1 MIMNNIRNL
10 LVAAIFI
17 LLPTVAVAQTQGSI
31 TLVVDENLVPIEEP
45 YNYLSN
51 GKRLANSTLYSEHF
65 PKAIIP

>member
-17 LLPTVAVAQTQGSI
+17 LLPTVAVAQTQDSI

-45 YNYLSN
+45 AY
-51 GKRLANSTLYSEHF
+51 
-65 PKAIIP
+65 